1 VLAVAACAAVLVACS
16 CGASERSGKA
26 AVINAALRQLQT
38 EVEGQRSK
46 LDSELRK
53 KLGSKPDILG
63 KIELVYAAPP
73 KGVSAAEWR
82 TAVQKDRALQRVIHS
97 ASR

>member
-1 VLAVAACAAVLVACS
+1 VLAVGACAAALVAFG

-26 AVINAALRQLQT
+26 AVINEALRQLQT
-38 EVEGQRSK
+38 EIEGQRSK
-46 LDSELRK
+46 LDTELRK

-97 ASR
+97 AST